1 MTIDLLSYLP
11 FMEGGEEKAAQGTYS
26 RMMEIW
32 NKMLKLPTLSA
43 VMEKQEEG
51 LSAPQ
56 HFGSVLGTPSH
67 GGRTTSFPPPRLARD
82 IPPSTVGALAHT

>member
-1 MTIDLLSYLP
+1 MTTNLLSYPP

-32 NKMLKLPTLSA
+32 NKMLKPLTLSA
-43 VMEKQEEG
+43 VMEKQEKG

-56 HFGSVLGTPSH
+56 HFGSVLGMLSQ
-67 GGRTTSFPPPRLARD
+67 GGRAPSFPPSRLARY
-82 IPPSTVGALAHT
+82 IPPSTVGA